1 MTRLNRIFLGVM
13 ALASAFF
20 INWVLVKTNHGLL
33 LYILLASA
41 ASFTIHVLD
50 KRKAIAGLKRLPE
63 WQLLSF
69 DAFGGWSGG
78 LIARGFVG
86 YSSLKNGFRNRFAL
100 VVILNI
106 SSLLCAAWMFP
117 DLILV

>member
-1 MTRLNRIFLGVM
+1 MTLLNRIFLGAM

-20 INWVLVKTNHGLL
+20 INWVLVRTNHGLL

-50 KRKAIAGLKRLPE
+50 KRRAIAGQTRLPE
-63 WQLLSF
+63 WQLVGF
-69 DAFGGWSGG
+69 DVFGGWSGG
-78 LIARGFVG
+78 LIARGLVG

-106 SSLLCAAWMFP
+106 ASLSCAAWMFP